1 MRHHWTVAIGLTL
14 GAIAWGQPTEE
25 QVKADLV
32 KLKMAAEMAAM
43 KGDIKGAMFGVSGP
57 TVTGAPYSA
66 EAVTESVQT
75 LGDGNTI
82 RKKTVV
88 RVFRDGAGRTAR
100 QEADAKGD
108 FQTVQIFDPVAG
120 VTHVLDSQNR
130 SAVTRPLAMKKVA
143 LDQEQQRMADVE
155 KKLAE
160 AKYTLKADGGRTETL
175 PAQTMEGLRVE
186 GTRNTSSIPAGT
198 ATACRIEKD
207 SRLPSQRKVPRQRPR
222 PDPLADIFDAE
233 IVPIM
238 KAAPGIRLALVGSF
252 RDDEAPAL
260 PKAVEQ
266 ATAQYF
272 RLGAAQDQAARL
284 MLKIREFQA
293 H

>member
-1 MRHHWTVAIGLTL
+1 MRHNWTVAIGLTL

-25 QVKADLV
+25 QVKADLI
-32 KLKMAAEMAAM
+32 KLKMAAEVAAM

-75 LGDGNTI
+75 LGDGNAI

-100 QEADAKGD
+100 QEPDAKGN

-130 SAVTRPLAMKKVA
+130 TAVTRPLAMKKFAPVP
-143 LDQEQQRMADVE
+143 DTEQQRMAEIERKMTVE
-155 KKLAE
+155 LQAK
-160 AKYTLKADGGRTETL
+160 AKYDVVLKPLDAGRTETL
-175 PAQTMEGLRVE
+175 PAQIIEGLRVE

-198 ATACRIEKD
+198 IGNDRPIETYSERWYSPELQVVVMTKRHD
-207 SRLPSQRKVPRQRPR
+207 PRSGDVTYQLQRVQRAEPAPYLFQIPGDYKV
-222 PDPLADIFDAE
+222 
-233 IVPIM
+233 
-238 KAAPGIRLALVGSF
+238 
-252 RDDEAPAL
+252 EAPKFMPVKDKPL
-260 PKAVEQ
+260 EMQ
-266 ATAQYF
+266 
-272 RLGAAQDQAARL
+272 
-284 MLKIREFQA
+284 
-293 H
+293 